1 MLRDT
6 MESQATTGRQSMPA
20 LPTEPLEILRYAL
33 SEVDQTVCRE
43 REAPSIVS
51 VSHILIE
58 EISFLEAKAA
68 RVNRTEP

>member
-51 VSHILIE
+51 VSHI
-58 EISFLEAKAA
+58 
-68 RVNRTEP
+68 